1 MGHYL
6 TSLTQILI
14 HTITKLGIGSNTSIY
29 IGEIL
34 MFLMWGVFSYL
45 AYLVTWKLIK
55 KIIIPILQASKNK
68 FDDLLVKHRFF
79 KRISYLV
86 PAALIYYYNAD
97 IILHIKGLTD
107 FISLVAN
114 AFFIIIILLIL
125 DSVLSTVN
133 SYYDRFEFSKDHPIK
148 GLIQVFKIIIFF
160 VGGLLIIATFLNR
173 DLSSLFIS
181 LGTVSAIL
189 ILVFRDSI
197 LGFIGGLQL
206 MFNKMIKIG
215 DWVTVSKYGADGTV
229 LEINLTTVK
238 IQNWDN
244 TISTVPT
251 YSMISDSFQNWRG
264 MVESGG
270 RRIKRAIN
278 FDMESV
284 HFASEAELKKFRK
297 IKLLTPHLN
306 KKEKEIEEYNAHADF
321 DLSEPVNGRR
331 LTNLGI
337 FRAYLVA
344 YLNNREDIHSNMTFL
359 VRQLAPTEKGIPI
372 EIYVFTKTTAW
383 ADYENIQADIFD
395 HILAIIPEFNLR
407 VYQFPKSSD
416 FSALVRNT
424 KL

>member
-1 MGHYL
+1 MGNYL

-14 HTITKLGIGSNTSIY
+14 HALVKLGIESQSSVY

-34 MFLMWGVFSYL
+34 MFLLWGAFSYV
-45 AYLVTWKLIK
+45 AYYVTWKLIK
-55 KIIIPILQASKNK
+55 KLIIPLLQASRNK
-68 FDDLLVKHRFF
+68 FDDLLVRHRFF
-79 KRISYLV
+79 KRLSYLV
-86 PAALIYYYNAD
+86 PAMLIYFYNAD
-97 IILHIKGLTD
+97 IILHIKELTN

-114 AFFIIIILLIL
+114 AFFIVIVLLIL
-125 DSVLSTVN
+125 DSILSTVN

-148 GLIQVFKIIIFF
+148 GLIQVTKIIIFF
-160 VGGLLIIATFLNR
+160 VGALLIIGTFLKR

-181 LGTVSAIL
+181 LGTLSAIL

-206 MFNKMIKIG
+206 MFNKMIRIG

-238 IQNWDN
+238 IQNWDK

-251 YSMISDSFQNWRG
+251 YSLISDSFQNWSG
-264 MVESGG
+264 MVESGA
-270 RRIKRAIN
+270 RRIKRSIN

-284 HFASEAELKKFRK
+284 HFATKEELKKFRK
-297 IKLLTPHLN
+297 IKLLKSHIEL
-306 KKEKEIEEYNAHADF
+306 KEQEIAAYNYSRDF

-337 FRAYLVA
+337 FRAYLKA
-344 YLNNREDIHSNMTFL
+344 YLKSREDINKDMTFL

-372 EIYVFTKTTAW
+372 EIYVFAKTTEW
-383 ADYENIQADIFD
+383 AAYEDIQADIFD

-407 VYQFPKSSD
+407 VYQFQFPKS
-416 FSALVRNT
+416 
-424 KL
+424 